1 MHIPEG
7 YLGPQ
12 TYGAAYAVML
22 PIWIIAGRKLQRALS
37 ARMVPLLAI
46 GAAFCFVIM
55 MFNVPI
61 LAGSTGHATGAPL
74 IAVLLGPWA
83 AVIALSVVL
92 AVQAFVFGDGGIT
105 ALGANCF
112 NMAFIMPFLSY
123 AVYRLVSIG
132 AAAFSAR
139 RVAAAALA
147 GYVGL
152 NVAAVTTAIMLFG
165 IQPAIAS
172 GPDGRPLYCPFGLGI
187 AVPVMAAEHLLV
199 FGFVEA
205 AVTAIA
211 VAYLARTEPELLAP
225 ARAAAGEGGTA

>member
-22 PIWIIAGRKLQRALS
+22 PIWVIAGRAVRRTLS
-37 ARMVPLLAI
+37 ARVVPLLAI

-61 LAGSTGHATGAPL
+61 PFGSTGHATGGPL
-74 IAVLLGPWA
+74 IAILLGPWA
-83 AVIALSVVL
+83 AVLAVSVVL
-92 AVQAFVFGDGGIT
+92 AVQAFLFGDGGIT

-112 NMAFIMPFLSY
+112 NMAFVMPFVSY
-123 AVYRLVSIG
+123 AVYRAVAVG
-132 AAAFSAR
+132 AGLRSAR

-152 NVAAVTTAIMLFG
+152 NVAAITTGLMFG
-165 IQPAIAS
+165 IQPHLARM
-172 GPDGRPLYCPFGLGI
+172 PDGRPLYFPYGLKLSVG
-187 AVPVMAAEHLLV
+187 AMALEHLLI
-199 FGFVEA
+199 FGLVEA
-205 AVTAIA
+205 AVTAAA
-211 VAYLARTEPELLAP
+211 VAYLARTEPELVVGK
-225 ARAAAGEGGTA
+225 AAAEAEGGVA

>member
-12 TYGAAYAVML
+12 TFVPAYAVMV
-22 PIWIIAGRKLQRALS
+22 PIWIIAGRRLRRALS
-37 ARMVPLLAI
+37 APMVPLLAI
-46 GAAFCFVIM
+46 GAAFSFVIM

-61 LAGSTGHATGAPL
+61 FGGSSGHATGAPL
-74 IAVLLGPWA
+74 IAALLGPSA
-83 AVIALSVVL
+83 AVVIVSVVL
-92 AVQAFVFGDGGIT
+92 AVQAFVFKDGGIT
-105 ALGANCF
+105 ALGANCL
-112 NMAFIMPFLSY
+112 NMAFVMPFVSY

-132 AAAFSAR
+132 AATRSAR

-152 NVAAVTTAIMLFG
+152 NVAALTTAIMFG

-172 GPDGRPLYCPFGLGI
+172 GPDGRPLYCPFGLKI
-187 AVPVMAAEHLLV
+187 AVPVMAGEHLLV

-211 VAYLARTEPELLAP
+211 VAYLARTEPDLVAP